1 MTASIADAPA
11 EMADES
17 ALPRVVLVFG
27 VSKGSRNDDL
37 IEGAVEVG
45 VSEMIPVLSARSVV
59 KLDAD
64 KRMDRAARWR
74 RVALA
79 AAKQSKRSS
88 VPSVRDPVTL
98 ADVLP
103 ELRACDL
110 VLVAWE
116 EAAEHGRSIR
126 EAVAAASG
134 ISSESRVA
142 LVVGPEGGLSSD
154 EVALLE
160 QSGGVV
166 VTLGP
171 TILRVETAGV
181 VATALVVY
189 ELGGLGNAR

>member
-1 MTASIADAPA
+1 MPTSAWIALRA
-11 EMADES
+11 
-17 ALPRVVLVFG
+17 G
-27 VSKGSRNDDL
+27 
-37 IEGAVEVG
+37 GAWR
-45 VSEMIPVLSARSVV
+45 SQPPNSPSAR
-59 KLDAD
+59 AC
-64 KRMDRAARWR
+64 RASATPQ
-74 RVALA
+74 ALA
-79 AAKQSKRSS
+79 A
-88 VPSVRDPVTL
+88 
-98 ADVLP
+98 VLP
-103 ELRACDL
+103 ELRTCDL

-126 EAVAAASG
+126 EAVATASG

-166 VTLGP
+166 VTLGA

-189 ELGGLGNAR
+189 ELGGLGNSR